1 MILGGQASGEHS
13 NPETATRAFVLD
25 RLTPASHPPYS
36 HGPMFGFPA
45 LRRTFGCT
53 LLAAMLAAAATP
65 HRHFGPADE
74 GTGQSHSPSVL
85 THHNPRST
93 ALHWHAVLKT
103 LYPESCWAC
112 HWNRLLGLGS
122 ADSCSPVLL
131 STRRL
136 AQLPPRSALSVARF
150 TRLSRGPP
158 PPLPTS

>member
-1 MILGGQASGEHS
+1 
-13 NPETATRAFVLD
+13 
-25 RLTPASHPPYS
+25 
-36 HGPMFGFPA
+36 MFGSPA

-65 HRHFGPADE
+65 HRHSGPADDDTR
-74 GTGQSHSPSVL
+74 GSTSASVL

-122 ADSCSPVLL
+122 ADSYSPVLL
-131 STRRL
+131 SGRRL

-158 PPLPTS
+158 KPLPIS